1 MTATDPTVESLD
13 GLIGGLGVADLEA
26 LSDLADEE
34 NEADTWVELTDEGIE
49 VRCDTVG
56 TGLAFPFTVGEFW
69 EVVRETE
76 GDQERASES
85 TLDH

>member
-1 MTATDPTVESLD
+1 MTATDPTVKSLD
-13 GLIGGLGVADLEA
+13 GLFRALGVADLVA
-26 LSDLADEE
+26 LSDLADEK

-56 TGLAFPFTVGEFW
+56 TGLAFTVGEFW

-76 GDQERASES
+76 GDQERAWELA
-85 TLDH
+85 LDL